1 LGKQLSLQPKPTTI
15 NMKTIQKLMALGALA
30 ALPIGTVA
38 AVELSTNIPH
48 EVKAEDEETKTVN
61 LKITGMT

>member
-1 LGKQLSLQPKPTTI
+1 
-15 NMKTIQKLMALGALA
+15 MKTIQKLMALGALA